1 MRKLLL
7 LNTFIILCLLASAQ
21 KATVKGTVTDTLN
34 KQNLK
39 NAVVSLLKSKD
50 SVLYKFTR
58 TNEAGKFELN
68 NLTAGNYIIRVSYPN
83 YTLFMDDIVLV
94 DTSTITFNQLALITK
109 ARLLEEVIVRQKVSP
124 IRMKGDTLEFL
135 ADSFKVK
142 EGASV
147 QDLLKKFPGFTV
159 NSKGEITA
167 QGQQVQKVLVDGDEF
182 FGDDPTMATQNI
194 NAKDVAKVQ
203 LFDKKS
209 LY

>member
-1 MRKLLL
+1 
-7 LNTFIILCLLASAQ
+7 
-21 KATVKGTVTDTLN
+21 
-34 KQNLK
+34 
-39 NAVVSLLKSKD
+39 
-50 SVLYKFTR
+50 VLYKFTR

-159 NSKGEITA
+159 NRK
-167 QGQQVQKVLVDGDEF
+167 
-182 FGDDPTMATQNI
+182 
-194 NAKDVAKVQ
+194 
-203 LFDKKS
+203 
-209 LY
+209 Y